1 MTKEERLD
9 RLISKY
15 EKEHERIIRDL
26 KKRSTKNKK
35 RKGDKNENK
44 K

>member
-9 RLISKY
+9 WLIEKY
-15 EKEHERIIRDL
+15 EKQHELIMRDL

-35 RKGDKNENK
+35 
-44 K
+44 